1 VEDSIPQASLESIL
15 CTEELHRR
23 PWRSPDYEKENR
35 ALVALV
41 GALADSPCTIL
52 QTLAETILDITQCD
66 SAGLSLLTRDGKTPD
81 VSGTRFYWPAIAG
94 MWSPHVGGGT
104 PRNFGPCG
112 DVLDQNR
119 TLLFRH
125 FERRYPYLLPVIPAS
140 EECLL
145 VPFYVRGIPVGTI
158 WAIMHNDR
166 RQFDAEDDRVMAS
179 LGKFA
184 SSAYQALV
192 RIEDLKSQVAEREK
206 AEAELRELTDGLE
219 EQVRARTAELQR
231 SEERLRLAQQVAR
244 IGTFEWNI
252 QTGVNTWTPE
262 LEEMYG
268 LPPGGF
274 GGTQT
279 AFENLVHPDDRAGV
293 IELNNWALK
302 TGKPTKGEWRVV
314 WPDGS
319 VHWIAG
325 RWQVFMNESGGP
337 SRMIGVNIEITDR
350 KRAEEA
356 LLGMSR
362 KLIEAHEQ
370 ERTRRKRP
378 SRRRCPTTRASL
390 DRTPSSP
397 TGCP

>member
-1 VEDSIPQASLESIL
+1 
-15 CTEELHRR
+15 
-23 PWRSPDYEKENR
+23 
-35 ALVALV
+35 
-41 GALADSPCTIL
+41 
-52 QTLAETILDITQCD
+52 
-66 SAGLSLLTRDGKTPD
+66 
-81 VSGTRFYWPAIAG
+81 
-94 MWSPHVGGGT
+94 
-104 PRNFGPCG
+104 
-112 DVLDQNR
+112 
-119 TLLFRH
+119 
-125 FERRYPYLLPVIPAS
+125 LLPVIPAS

-166 RQFDAEDDRVMAS
+166 RQFDAEDDRVMAA